1 MRQSLV
7 KLHPHTGLPLKP
19 VGYVRGRAVWPIL
32 GASEDDK
39 PDDDSD
45 DQPDDDTSGGGDGDD
60 DPEEDSGKDERDPR
74 IKALSDEAA
83 KRRVEN
89 KQLKADLDKAL
100 ARIKEIDDADKSE
113 VDRLTEQVAE
123 LTSKQEEAEA
133 SLREARL
140 HNAFLASNKY
150 TWHEPETALKLV
162 DLSEVEIEE
171 DGSVKGMDKAL
182 KALADS
188 KPFLVRKEEEE
199 DEPKTPTGTPAGSGG
214 RKDKSKLDRERL
226 EKKYPAIRR

>member
-7 KLHPHTGLPLKP
+7 KLHPRTGLPLKP

-32 GASEDDK
+32 GASEDDEGG
-39 PDDDSD
+39 DSD

-60 DPEEDSGKDERDPR
+60 DHQDDGDKDERNPR
-74 IKALSDEAA
+74 IKELSDENA
-83 KRRVEN
+83 KRRNEA
-89 KQLKADLDKAL
+89 KQLRKELEEAQKRL
-100 ARIKEIDDADKSE
+100 KEIDDADKSE
-113 VDRLTEQVAE
+113 VERLKEQTTE
-123 LTSKQEEAEA
+123 LTSQLEEAQE
-133 SLREARL
+133 SLRESRL

-150 TWHEPETALKLV
+150 TWHEPDTALKLV
-162 DLSEVEIEE
+162 DLSEVSIEE
-171 DGSVKGMDKAL
+171 DGSVKGMDAAL

-188 KPFLVRKEEEE
+188 KPYLVRKEQEEE
-199 DEPKTPTGTPAGSGG
+199 EPKTPTGTPAGSGG